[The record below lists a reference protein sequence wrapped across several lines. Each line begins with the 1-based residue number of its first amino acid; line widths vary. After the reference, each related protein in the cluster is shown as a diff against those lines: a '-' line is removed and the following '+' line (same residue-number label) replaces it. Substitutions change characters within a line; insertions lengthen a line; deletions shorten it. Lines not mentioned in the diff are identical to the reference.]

1 MWHLTFP
8 HFSSDRFFHKSYSEC
23 TSGRSC
29 QYTPNGW
36 AAEERFPDKL
46 SELSREQRLRECTP
60 HFSYLTQV
68 KWEGKLASGVGIW
81 CIVFIPSSRHCVY
94 VYVCVC
100 KRCLLMEIVQLW
112 KAAWTAA
119 GLRRE
124 EVVWVKA
131 AVVWICVYLG
141 KPAVATLPACCL
153 KFFNTTTNTLWR
165 LLLKARGDICTKF
178 SHAADPLEKQFKNL
192 WENW

>member
-1 MWHLTFP
+1 MWRFTFP
-8 HFSSDRFFHKSYSEC
+8 DFSWDRFFHKSYSEC

-29 QYTPNGW
+29 QYSPNGW

-68 KWEGKLASGVGIW
+68 KWEGKLAGGVGIW
-81 CIVFIPSSRHCVY
+81 CIVFIPSSRRCVY
-94 VYVCVC
+94 VSVCM
-100 KRCLLMEIVQLW
+100 RCLLMEIVQLW

-119 GLRRE
+119 GLRKE

-131 AVVWICVYLG
+131 AVVWFCVYLG
-141 KPAVATLPACCL
+141 KPAVATLPACYL
-153 KFFNTTTNTLWR
+153 TFFNTTTNMSRW
-165 LLLKARGDICTKF
+165 LLLEARGDIWTKF
-178 SHAADPLEKQFKNL
+178 AQVEKQVFFF
-192 WENW
+192 